1 MSDASLFSPTDRE
14 FAEAVQALS
23 LSNPF
28 TPARIDWERRALG
41 ADFKDAGAEWNR
53 LAPSEQAHPNI
64 VLITERVSALVSR
77 LVKAWPNLPNRRV
90 SRADARLFSNL
101 VLFELYLRFSARF
114 DEVIRASLAGA
125 GAATRRLG
133 FYAEFQREVERHLRR
148 AGLTILEESPPE
160 HIFAC
165 LFQLRRAFHHI
176 HRSLV
181 GGSPALARLRAAIW
195 ESAFT
200 RDLELYRRVL
210 YARMHDFTT
219 VITGSSGTGKELVA
233 RAISL
238 ARYIPFDP
246 KPGIFATDFVESFY
260 PLNLSALSPTLVESE
275 LFGHRKGAFTGAL
288 QDHAG
293 WLETCP
299 PEGTVFLDEIGEVEP
314 AIQVK
319 LLRVLQARTF
329 QRLGETKAR
338 HFRGKIIA
346 ATNRDLPA
354 EIRARRFRED
364 FYYRLCSDQIRTPSL
379 HEQLKEA
386 PKELTPLVAF
396 VLTQLVGESHAGDLT
411 ADLVRWIESSLGK
424 DYAWPGNVRELEQCV
439 RNLMLRG
446 AYVPAGPLAAPAA
459 DDWNEWVGRGRLNA
473 EELLTRYTRLVH
485 TQSDGNIEETA
496 RRLNVDRRTVKARII
511 SGR

>member
-1 MSDASLFSPTDRE
+1 MSDTIFKAKADRA
-14 FAEAVQALS
+14 FAEAVQGLS
-23 LSNPF
+23 LANPF
-28 TPARIDWERRALG
+28 KPERIDWERRALG
-41 ADFKDAGAEWNR
+41 AAFKDAGADWNR
-53 LAPSEQAHPNI
+53 LAPAEVMHPNL
-64 VLITERVSALVSR
+64 VLIREWVGALVAR
-77 LVKAWPNLPNRRV
+77 VVEVWPKSASNRI
-90 SRADARLFSNL
+90 SRADARLFANL
-101 VLFELYLRFSARF
+101 VLFELYLRYSARF
-114 DEVIRASLAGA
+114 DEVIRASLSGT

-133 FYAEFQREVERHLRR
+133 FYAEFQREVERYLRR
-148 AGLTILEESPPE
+148 PGLSTLVESPAE

-195 ESAFT
+195 ESAFS

-210 YARMHDFTT
+210 FARMHDFTT
-219 VITGSSGTGKELVA
+219 LITGPSGTGKELVA

-238 ARYIPFDP
+238 SRYIPFDP
-246 KPGIFATDFVESFY
+246 KTSAFATDFVESFY

-299 PEGTVFLDEIGEVEP
+299 PEGTVFLDEVGEVEP

-329 QRLGETKAR
+329 QRLGETKVR

-364 FYYRLCSDQIRTPSL
+364 FYYRLCSDQVHTPSL

-386 PKELTPLVAF
+386 PGELRPLVTF
-396 VLTQLVGESHAGDLT
+396 VTTQLVGEAHASELT
-411 ADLVRWIESSLGK
+411 AGMVQWIESHLGA
-424 DYAWPGNVRELEQCV
+424 DYAWPGNVRELEQCA
-439 RNLMLRG
+439 RNLILRG
-446 AYVPAGPLAAPAA
+446 GYSPAGPLAAASP
-459 DDWNEWVGRGRLNA
+459 DDWNEHAGRGRLTA

-496 RRLNVDRRTVKARII
+496 RRLNLDRRTVKARIG
-511 SGR
+511 SG